1 MISAHLEYLQA
12 QGYAAGSV
20 AAARQWLNRLEQQFP
35 GQLASLKPADL
46 TAFQQSLR
54 WLPGPS
60 GKLYAENSANQAVDA
75 VRRFYRWAVATGL
88 VAKDP
93 SEHLVTRRQPTTTRR
108 ELAPSEARQLLSMPD
123 LSTFHGCRD
132 RAILGLVLET
142 RASAGA
148 MVRLDVE
155 HFQPDVSALLL
166 QGRRR
171 DIVSLSDGLCVDL
184 VRYLRQAR
192 PSVAKPDE
200 LAFFVSRSGGRMVPN
215 AILRVI
221 EIHSQAAGV
230 PRPHSPL
237 SR

>member
-1 MISAHLEYLQA
+1 MISAHLEYLET

-20 AAARQWLNRLEQQFP
+20 AAARHWLERLEQQFP

-54 WLPGPS
+54 WQPGPR

-75 VRRFYRWAVATGL
+75 VRRFFRWAVAVGL

-93 SEHLVTRRQPTTTRR
+93 ATHLTTRR
-108 ELAPSEARQLLSMPD
+108 PPPSERRDLSPSEARKLLLQPNV
-123 LSTFHGCRD
+123 STFTGCRD
-132 RAILGLVLET
+132 RAILGLALEA

-148 MVRLDVE
+148 LFRIDLE
-155 HFQPDVSALLL
+155 HFQPDVGALLL
-166 QGRRR
+166 HGRRR
-171 DIVSLSDGLCVDL
+171 EIVSLSDGLCIDL
-184 VRYLRQAR
+184 VRYLREAR
-192 PSVAKPDE
+192 AVVAQSGE
-200 LAFFVSRSGGRMVPN
+200 LAFFVGEHGSRLVCGSFHHIIRTH
-215 AILRVI
+215 AR
-221 EIHSQAAGV
+221 AAGV